1 MLKIKRILQA
11 IKNKYNSIVNPK
23 TELDRLIENGLKVG
37 KNFNMFNAEI
47 DYGHCW
53 LIEIGD
59 DVMITN
65 STILAHDAS
74 MKNDLGVSKVG
85 KVKIGNRV
93 FIGYGSIVLCNTKIG
108 DDVVIGAGSVVTR
121 DIPSNSIAVGNPAVV
136 VGTKSDFIDKH
147 RNNLKNKPVFDTY
160 WPYKTQEQKKIM
172 NEELEMGF
180 GYDL

>member
-1 MLKIKRILQA
+1 MGKIKNILNA
-11 IKNKYNSIVNPK
+11 LKNKYDSIVNPK
-23 TELDRLIENGLKVG
+23 TELDRLIEHGLRVG
-37 KNFNMFNAEI
+37 KNFNMFNTEI

-74 MKNDLGVSKVG
+74 MKNDLGISKVG

-93 FIGYGSIVLCNTKIG
+93 FIGYGSIVLCNVEIG
-108 DDVVIGAGSVVTR
+108 DDVIIGAGSVVTK
-121 DIPSNSIAVGNPAVV
+121 DIPSDSVAIGNPAIV
-136 VGTKSDFIDKH
+136 VGKKSDFINKH
-147 RNNLKNKPVFDTY
+147 KKNLESKPIFDTY
-160 WPYKTQEQKKIM
+160 WPYKTQEQKDLM
-172 NEELEMGF
+172 NKELEKTF

>member
-37 KNFNMFNAEI
+37 KNFNMFNTEI

>member
-1 MLKIKRILQA
+1 MQKIKRILQA

-37 KNFNMFNAEI
+37 KNFNMFNTEI

-93 FIGYGSIVLCNTKIG
+93 FIGYGSIVLCNVNIG
-108 DDVVIGAGSVVTR
+108 DDVIIGAGSVVTQ
-121 DIPSNSIAVGNPAVV
+121 DIPSNSVAVGKPAVV
-136 VGTKSDFIDKH
+136 VGTKSNFIDKH
-147 RNNLKNKPVFDTY
+147 KRNLKNKPVFDTY
-160 WPYKTQEQKKIM
+160 WPYKTQDQKKIM
-172 NEELEMGF
+172 NEELERGF